1 MIPHFEPGLKSN
13 SDKRRDNSREG
24 EDEGLSL
31 VSKIVGDGS
40 DDDELESDDLLNL
53 DEDLR
58 IVLDL
63 SVSREAMSIHPHQ

>member
-31 VSKIVGDGS
+31 VSKIVGDES
-40 DDDELESDDLLNL
+40 DNDELEGDDLLNS

>member
-40 DDDELESDDLLNL
+40 DDDELESDDLLNS

-63 SVSREAMSIHPHQ
+63 SVSSEAMSIHPRQ